1 MVKYLIFKEFVLI
14 TIMNSKFAN
23 SNYFKKMNLKNQ
35 FLIFETFDRA
45 IWAVLC
51 VSEWS
56 NKYSNFEINDQQI

>member
-1 MVKYLIFKEFVLI
+1 
-14 TIMNSKFAN
+14 MNSKFAN
-23 SNYFKKMNLKNQ
+23 SDYFQKDEFEKSILN
-35 FLIFETFDRA
+35 FETFDRA